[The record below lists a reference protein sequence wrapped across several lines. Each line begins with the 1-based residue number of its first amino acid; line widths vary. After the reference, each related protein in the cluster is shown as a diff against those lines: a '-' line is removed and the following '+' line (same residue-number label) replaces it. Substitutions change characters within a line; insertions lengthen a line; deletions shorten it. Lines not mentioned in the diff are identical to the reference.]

1 MAQKSAFRRNCFTN
15 LDEKIMADINKILYE
30 GSNAAGGYLVPDE
43 FAARVYEL
51 IQAKTIVLPD
61 LESVQMSSDVM
72 YIPKTT
78 NGSTAYWVN
87 ETASITAS
95 TPGYGRITLTAK
107 KVAALINAST
117 EILEDANVSVANLIV
132 EQMARDLALAI
143 DSEIINGTGAA
154 FTGLLDTAS
163 YTNSYSAGSGTTSG
177 NIGLTAI
184 SKAVDTILAD
194 NHEMPTV
201 SYWNPRTVGS
211 LRVLT
216 DSSGRPMFNQETFG
230 SPLLANGVVGTV
242 YGMKVKPST
251 QMPINVSYGTT
262 AALLAGADAIVGC
275 EKQFGI
281 FGNRRALTFK
291 QDYAIAND
299 YNQYQ
304 VTMRGAFSVKYP
316 NSYCVI
322 KAILD

>member
-1 MAQKSAFRRNCFTN
+1 
-15 LDEKIMADINKILYE
+15 MADINKILVE
-30 GSNAAGGYLVPDE
+30 GTNAAGGFLVPDE

-61 LESVQMSSDVM
+61 LETVQMNSDVM

-78 NGSTAYWVN
+78 NGSTAYWVA
-87 ETASITAS
+87 ETGAITAS

-132 EQMARDLALAI
+132 EQMSRDLALSI
-143 DSEIINGTGAA
+143 DNEILNGTGAA
-154 FTGLLDTAS
+154 FVGLRDTAS
-163 YTNSYSAGSGTTSG
+163 FTNSYSAGNGTTSG

-194 NHEMPTV
+194 NHTMPDV

-216 DSSGRPMFNQETFG
+216 DSTGRPMFNQETFG
-230 SPLLANGVVGTV
+230 SPLLKTGVVGTV
-242 YGMKVKPST
+242 YGMGVKPST
-251 QMPINVSYGTT
+251 QLPINLSYGTASAQT
-262 AALLAGADAIVGC
+262 TCADAIVGVS
-275 EKQFGI
+275 KQFGI
-281 FGNRRALTFK
+281 FGNRRGLTFK

-316 NSYCVI
+316 DSYCVI
-322 KAILD
+322 RAIQD